1 MREILERIEEL
12 LSLQEKLVN
21 LLLLSGSQ
29 KVKVSVNTA
38 FDVLYHNI
46 ELLDLIEEL
55 IGSQEE
61 FLEEYSREYTFNLVL
76 EALSWMGLILPA
88 IEEACPI
95 FLRGIAEEERDP
107 LYRIKLILKMV
118 EESYNKGEH
127 RNLIKVAKELH
138 SLSSLLK
145 YQIILA
151 RRAYM
156 NLA

>member
-29 KVKVSVNTA
+29 RVKVSVSTA
-38 FDVLYHNI
+38 FDVLYHHI
-46 ELLDLIEEL
+46 ELLDLMEEL
-55 IGSQEE
+55 IESQEE
-61 FLEEYSREYTFNLVL
+61 PLEEYSREYTFNLIL
-76 EALSWMGLILPA
+76 EALSWMGVIFPA
-88 IEEACPI
+88 IEESCPI
-95 FLRGIAEEERDP
+95 FLRGIAKEEKDP
-107 LYRIKLILKMV
+107 LYRIKHIIKMV
-118 EESYNKGEH
+118 EDSYSKGEYQ
-127 RNLIKVAKELH
+127 NLIKVAKELH

>member
-1 MREILERIEEL
+1 M
-12 LSLQEKLVN
+12 
-21 LLLLSGSQ
+21 
-29 KVKVSVNTA
+29 NTA

-55 IGSQEE
+55 ISSQEE
-61 FLEEYSREYTFNLVL
+61 LLEEYSREYTFNLVL
-76 EALSWMGLILPA
+76 EALSWMGVILLA

-95 FLRGIAEEERDP
+95 FLRGIAQEEKDP
-107 LYRIKLILKMV
+107 LYRIKQIIKMV
-118 EESYNKGEH
+118 EDSYNKGEY

-138 SLSSLLK
+138 GLSSLLK